1 MSDLLV
7 SLVSLAL
14 VASAVRLTVPIVL
27 AALGAVYSERGGV
40 VNIALEGIMIMGTFF
55 GAAGTHVVAQALST
69 SGGGGTAGLGQAGVF
84 LAPAAGMLAA
94 MAAGVL
100 FSLIHAVMAIAFRVD
115 QIISGVALNL
125 LAAGLARFLNIL
137 FFGVATQSPGIGG
150 FPAVNIP
157 WLKDIPA
164 FAPIATGISPIIPLA
179 LVVVGVGQWV
189 LLRTV
194 FGLRLRAVGEHPGA
208 ADTLGVSV
216 ARMRYAGVLISGALA
231 GLAGGYLSIEQGR
244 GYLEGMT
251 QGRGFIALAAMI
263 FGNWWPFGALGASA
277 LFGYFDAL
285 SLRVVHTGIPYQFIT
300 VMPHIATILV
310 LAGFMRRAQPPAADG
325 IPYSKEEG

>member
-1 MSDLLV
+1 MDLLTA
-7 SLVSLAL
+7 LLNLAL
-14 VASAVRLTVPIVL
+14 LASAVRLTVPILL

-55 GAAGTHVVAQALST
+55 GAAATHLVTQAFPSPAD
-69 SGGGGTAGLGQAGVF
+69 AGAPW
-84 LAPAAGMLAA
+84 LAPLVGMLAA

-100 FSLIHAVMAIAFRVD
+100 FSLIHALVAVTFRVD

-125 LAAGLARFLNIL
+125 LAMGLARFLNIL
-137 FFGVATQSPGIGG
+137 FFGVATQSPGIRG
-150 FPAVNIP
+150 FDPVAIPLLRDVPA
-157 WLKDIPA
+157 L
-164 FAPIATGISPIIPLA
+164 APMVTGISPVIPAA
-179 LVVVGVGQWV
+179 LLLLGLGQWV

-194 FGLRLRAVGEHPGA
+194 FGLRLRAVGEHPHA
-208 ADTLGVSV
+208 ADTLGINVY
-216 ARMRYAGVLISGALA
+216 RMRYAGVLISGALA

-263 FGNWWPFGALGASA
+263 FGNWWPLGALGASA

-285 SLRVVHTGIPYQFIT
+285 SLRVVHTAIPYQFIT
-300 VMPHIATILV
+300 VLPHVATILV
-310 LAGFMRRAQPPAADG
+310 LAGFVRRAAPPAADG
-325 IPYSKEEG
+325 IPYTKEEG

>member
-1 MSDLLV
+1 MIDLLSSMV
-7 SLVSLAL
+7 GLAL
-14 VASAVRLTVPIVL
+14 VASAVRLTVPIAL
-27 AALGAVYSERGGV
+27 TALGAVYSERGGV
-40 VNIALEGIMIMGTFF
+40 VNIGLEGIMIMGTFF
-55 GAAGTHVVAQALST
+55 GAATTHLVAQAT
-69 SGGGGTAGLGQAGVF
+69 GGVAG
-84 LAPAAGMLAA
+84 APSAWAPVIGLLAA
-94 MAAGVL
+94 VVAGIL
-100 FSLIHAVMAIAFRVD
+100 FALIHAVVAVTFRVD

-137 FFGVATQSPGIGG
+137 LFNVSTQSPGING
-150 FPAVNIP
+150 FAPVGIP
-157 WLKDIPA
+157 VLRDIPA
-164 FAPIATGISPIIPLA
+164 LAPVATGMSPVIPLA
-179 LVVVGVGQWV
+179 LLLVVAGQWV

-194 FGLRLRAVGEHPGA
+194 FGLRLRAVGEHPAA
-208 ADTLGVSV
+208 ADTLGINV

-263 FGNWWPFGALGASA
+263 FGNWWPVGALGASA

-285 SLRVVHTGIPYQFIT
+285 SLRVVHTRIPYQFIT
-300 VMPHIATILV
+300 VLPHIASILV
-310 LAGFMRRAQPPAADG
+310 LAGFVRRAAAPAADG